1 MSLSILSEGVM
12 VWSKDL
18 MKLCRDNAWDE
29 LGIID
34 MDHACPEWMNVLCI
48 NHNYG
53 EVEIE
58 ETSHTANNGN
68 TNVKES
74 LYTIYTNY
82 KEN

>member
-1 MSLSILSEGVM
+1 M
-12 VWSKDL
+12 
-18 MKLCRDNAWDE
+18 
-29 LGIID
+29 
-34 MDHACPEWMNVLCI
+34 HVLNI

-58 ETSHTANNGN
+58 GTAHTTNNGN

-74 LYTIYTNY
+74 LYTYYTNH